1 MTDGP
6 GLELV
11 EAAAVADAFG
21 ADAVRLGGGAVCA
34 VAPRLEEVT
43 INRVIGLG
51 IRQHF
56 ASLSFRLAV
65 NHLGLSRS
73 FRVLDGSFLSRCCLQ
88 LALLNLLFF

>member
-1 MTDGP
+1 MSADDP

-51 IRQHF
+51 IEEAVSDEERRHQEI
-56 ASLSFRLAV
+56 LAA
-65 NHLGLSRS
+65 LEGLR
-73 FRVLDGSFLSRCCLQ
+73 G
-88 LALLNLLFF
+88 